1 MADLYIGGGA
11 FHMLGC
17 QIHIIPTF
25 LDSSSVLGVAA
36 CAILVNRIEQWNL
49 VLLGIDA
56 TGMKVYGG
64 ISVIIRGI
72 ERTDFN
78 GGYFAFLG
86 CAGQGIHSVLFYPTI
101 AVVLCLGCRNSPK
114 ATEYKE

>member
-36 CAILVNRIEQWNL
+36 CAILVNRIEQ
-49 VLLGIDA
+49 
-56 TGMKVYGG
+56 
-64 ISVIIRGI
+64 
-72 ERTDFN
+72 
-78 GGYFAFLG
+78 
-86 CAGQGIHSVLFYPTI
+86 
-101 AVVLCLGCRNSPK
+101 
-114 ATEYKE
+114 